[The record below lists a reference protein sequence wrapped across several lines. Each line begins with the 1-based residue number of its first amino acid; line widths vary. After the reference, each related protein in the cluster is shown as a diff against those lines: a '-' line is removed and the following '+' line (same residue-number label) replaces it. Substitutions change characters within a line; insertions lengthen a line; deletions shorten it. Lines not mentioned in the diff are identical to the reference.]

1 MMRRHEDKEMKRGYR
16 MKGESDFC
24 MNYEKTP
31 AAVQLIEREK
41 RYR

>member
-1 MMRRHEDKEMKRGYR
+1 MMRRHEDKEIKRGYR

-24 MNYEKTP
+24 MNYEKTA
-31 AAVQLIEREK
+31 AAVELIEREK